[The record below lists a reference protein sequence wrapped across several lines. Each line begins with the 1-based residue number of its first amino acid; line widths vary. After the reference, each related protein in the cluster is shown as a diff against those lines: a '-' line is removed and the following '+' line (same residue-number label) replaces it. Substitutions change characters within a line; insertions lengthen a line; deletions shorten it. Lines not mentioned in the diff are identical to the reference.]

1 MSPASP
7 FPIDS
12 SSPTV
17 GVQHPASPPQNQA
30 DQRRVL
36 HRPQSRFP
44 LAAPASYGADG
55 SCAIPRRPGRPPSDW
70 HRTRFSSSP
79 LLYSQ
84 HLTIE
89 LFHVHD
95 GRIEAKSLLRTHL
108 PTESHLLTS
117 DFVSQE

>member
-7 FPIDS
+7 FPIGS
-12 SSPTV
+12 NSPTEDA
-17 GVQHPASPPQNQA
+17 QRPTRPPQNQV
-30 DQRRVL
+30 DQRPVL
-36 HRPQSRFP
+36 RMRQTRS
-44 LAAPASYGADG
+44 LLVAPASYGADG
-55 SCAIPRRPGRPPSDW
+55 NCAIPRRPYRRPSDW

-84 HLTIE
+84 HFTIE

-95 GRIEAKSLLRTHL
+95 GRIEAKSLLRTHH

-117 DFVSQE
+117 DFVFQE